1 MARPRIDSPLARDL
15 LVGLL
20 AVGLVAGPVWTA
32 AVGLGGP
39 TYTYDRAEVVTTDEG
54 IEYAGEPDVPPGTPI
69 SDDVECAGWGGDL
82 RACSFERHLLDDGSI
97 PTGVYFSNP
106 DHTPTFSMYSA
117 DYYEFVQLDGTL
129 YEPEFVTN
137 ESAPRSDGLYRV
149 DMTLERAAPAEVLE
163 RESLDAN
170 RDGLPS
176 VAVEAARNGETTAR
190 HEVDVPD
197 TPIRLDDG
205 TYYRVYR
212 ERATE
217 DPSWAERFVTWVLT
231 YVGPLYGLSL
241 LVRLAGRVEVTYH
254 AGRR

>member
-32 AVGLGGP
+32 AIGLGGP

-54 IEYAGEPDVPPGTPI
+54 IGYVDSEDVPRRTPI
-69 SDDVECAGWGGDL
+69 SDDVTCAGWGGDL
-82 RACSFERHLLDDGSI
+82 RACNFERHLLDEGSI
-97 PTGVYFSNP
+97 PTGVYATNP
-106 DHTPTFSMYSA
+106 DYTPAFSMYSA
-117 DYYEFVQLDGTL
+117 DYYEYVQLDGTL
-129 YEPEFVTN
+129 YEPTYVTN
-137 ESAPRSDGLYRV
+137 ESARRDDGLYRV
-149 DMTLERAAPAEVLE
+149 DVTLERAEPADVLE
-163 RESLDAN
+163 RESLDVD

-176 VAVEAARNGETTAR
+176 VVVGTARNGETTAR

-212 ERATE
+212 ERATD
-217 DPSWAERFVTWVLT
+217 DPSWAETLVTWVLT